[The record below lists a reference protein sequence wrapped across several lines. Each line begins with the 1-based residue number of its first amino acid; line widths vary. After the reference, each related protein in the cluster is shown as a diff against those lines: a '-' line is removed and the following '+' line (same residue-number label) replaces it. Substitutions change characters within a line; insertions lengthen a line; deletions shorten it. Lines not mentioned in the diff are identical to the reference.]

1 MRVYELARKYKLS
14 SEEMVQLLQEL
25 QFAVNNHMVA
35 ASDEMIAAVAGHFSK
50 KAKPAAAGK
59 AAAPSKP
66 AVGGRPVAAATP
78 APAPQAPDQE
88 AAKRRPSGLK
98 TNLQSRLDVVK
109 KRLQMKEEMD
119 RQKHE
124 MLKHVVSAPERKT
137 DPIRVA
143 EAPAERVAEPE
154 KPATLSEA
162 PREGV
167 PAEAATAQAT
177 PTTAP
182 GATPGAPK
190 EAVRARIREGELF
203 RPKLVT
209 AAPGKQPDA
218 AKAPAA
224 AAAPSEQK
232 KPSVQ
237 TLLEAEGLKKR
248 RRKKKKTR
256 EVTVDRRAVEATL
269 KKTIAAMD
277 GAKKKRRRREQA
289 EGDEEFVAPSKEI
302 VVSEFLTVA
311 ELANQIDRR
320 PSEVVAK
327 LMELGQMATI
337 NQRLDF
343 ETIETVALEFD
354 YGVRMAEDEAHDAV
368 DEEDETASLKP
379 RPPVVTVM
387 GHVDHGKTKL
397 LDYIRKSNVIAGEA
411 GGITQHIGAYN
422 VATKDGGR
430 VAFLDT
436 PGHEAF
442 SAMRARG
449 AQVTDC
455 VILVVSAVESVMPQ
469 TVEAIDHAKAAGVP
483 IIVAINKIDLPDAN
497 PDKVRQQLTEYGLVP
512 EEWGGNT
519 IMVNISAKTGEG
531 VDKLLEMITLQTEL
545 LELKANPDRL
555 ALGRVL
561 EAELDKG
568 KGPLVN
574 ALIQRGTLHVG
585 DPIVVGPYLGR
596 VRALLDEREK
606 RLTEAGPATA
616 VQIIGVSGVP
626 QAGDSIVAYA
636 SESEAQRIAQKRAA
650 IKREQDI
657 RHKAGATVGDWARRI
672 AEGEI
677 KELKLVIKGD
687 VDGSVEALSDT
698 LERIEHPEVKV
709 NVIHRG
715 VGRPNESDVLLAA
728 ASEAIIIAF
737 HVVPDVIARETAQR
751 ERVAIREYDIIYE
764 AEEEIKKLLEGML
777 GMDVHEEVAARVEVR
792 ELFKVPKVG
801 TVAGCY
807 VLEGTVKRGGR
818 VRIVREGRIL
828 NTDTVATLRRF
839 KDDAREVAAGYEC
852 GIKLANFSDLK
863 VRDQFEMLEEVQV
876 ARTLA

>member
-25 QFAVNNHMVA
+25 QYAVNTHMA
-35 ASDEMIAAVAGHFSK
+35 ATTEEMAAAVAGHFSK
-50 KAKPAAAGK
+50 KAKPAAPGK
-59 AAAPSKP
+59 AAVAGKP
-66 AVGGRPVAAATP
+66 GAVGKPQAV
-78 APAPQAPDQE
+78 PQAPAAPE
-88 AAKRRPSGLK
+88 APEQDGTKRRATGQLK
-98 TNLQSRLDVVK
+98 TNLQSRLDLVK

-119 RQKHE
+119 RQKQE

-143 EAPAERVAEPE
+143 EAPAERIAEPE
-154 KPATLSEA
+154 RPAPPIEA
-162 PREGV
+162 PH
-167 PAEAATAQAT
+167 EAATAEAKVET
-177 PTTAP
+177 KPAAAAP
-182 GATPGAPK
+182 GAQPEAPK

-209 AAPGKQPDA
+209 AAPGKQPEP
-218 AKAPAA
+218 AK
-224 AAAPSEQK
+224 AAAPATASEPK

-256 EVTVDRRAVEATL
+256 EVSVDRKAVEATL

-277 GAKKKRRRREQA
+277 GSKKKRRRREQE
-289 EGDEEFVAPSKEI
+289 EGGDEFVAPSKEI

-311 ELANQIDRR
+311 ELANQLDRR

-354 YGVRMAEDEAHDAV
+354 YGVRMAEDEALDASEET
-368 DEEDETASLKP
+368 DEAESLKP
-379 RPPVVTVM
+379 RPPVVTIM

-430 VAFLDT
+430 VTFLDT

-455 VILVVSAVESVMPQ
+455 VVLVVSAVESVMPQ

-483 IIVAINKIDLPDAN
+483 IIVAINKIDLPDSN

-519 IMVNISAKTGEG
+519 IMVNISAKMGDG
-531 VDKLLEMITLQTEL
+531 VDKLLEMIALQTEL

-555 ALGRVL
+555 ALGRVI

-568 KGPLVN
+568 KGPVVN
-574 ALIQRGTLHVG
+574 ALIQRGTLRVG
-585 DPIVVGPYLGR
+585 DPIVVGPYMGR
-596 VRALLDEREK
+596 VRAMLDEREK

-616 VQIIGVSGVP
+616 VQLLGVSGVP
-626 QAGDSIVAYA
+626 QAGDSIVAYG
-636 SESEAQRIAQKRAA
+636 SESEAQRVAQQRAA

-677 KELKLVIKGD
+677 KELKLIIKGD

-728 ASEAIIIAF
+728 ASEAMIVAF
-737 HVVPDVIARETAQR
+737 HVVPDAIARETAAR
-751 ERVAIREYDIIYE
+751 EHVAIREYDIIYE
-764 AEEEIKKLLEGML
+764 AEQEIKKLLEGML

-807 VLEGTVKRGGR
+807 VLEGAVKRGGR

-839 KDDAREVAAGYEC
+839 KDDAREVSAGYEC

-863 VRDQFEMLEEVQV
+863 VGDQFEMLEEVQV